1 MGAMGKK
8 RQRIIGFICCLLVL
22 CSATACRRTPAQAP
36 PPPPAVTVAMPV
48 QQKVTNYLELTGT
61 TQAVKTVQLRAR
73 VAGYLEKVLFQDG
86 QFVKEGQ
93 PLFII
98 QQDTYQA
105 NLQQAEA
112 SILQQKAQ
120 LEYATTE
127 LARYARLVEQ
137 KAAAKTDVDNWRF
150 QRDSAQANLLAA
162 EAKRDLAKLDLK
174 YTEVNAP
181 FDGRID
187 RRQKDPGNLVG
198 SGETTLLAEINQINP
213 IYVYFNISDL
223 DLRRL
228 MSEAQWTPGQA
239 SAKTCKM
246 YLGLPGEKE
255 YPHAGLLDFASIT
268 LAPTSGTLLL
278 RGVFPNPAGAILPG
292 LYARIHVPLKEGPA
306 LLVPQEAVAYDQRG
320 SFVMVVNGQN
330 TVQRHSV
337 KTGSLVDHL
346 RVIEEGLAG
355 KEWVVIKGLQR
366 AIPGREVMPQRQE
379 IAKKAAQ

>member
-1 MGAMGKK
+1 MRIMGKK
-8 RQRIIGFICCLLVL
+8 IMSFFFCLLLLSSV
-22 CSATACRRTPAQAP
+22 AACRRASTQAP

-48 QQKVTNYLELTGT
+48 EQKVTNFLELTGT
-61 TQAVKTVQLRAR
+61 TEAVKTVQLRAR

-93 PLFII
+93 ALFII
-98 QQDTYQA
+98 QQNTYQA

-112 SILQQKAQ
+112 AILQQKAQ
-120 LEYATTE
+120 LEYAATE
-127 LARYARLVEQ
+127 LARYTRLAEQ
-137 KAAAKTDVDNWRF
+137 KAAAKSDVDNWRF

-162 EAKRDLAKLDLK
+162 EAKRDLARLDLK
-174 YTEVNAP
+174 YTEVVAP

-223 DLRRL
+223 DLTRL
-228 MSEAQWTPGQA
+228 MKEARWTPGQA
-239 SAKTCKM
+239 SAKTCAM

-255 YPHAGLLDFASIT
+255 YPHRGCLDFASIT

-278 RGVFPNPAGAILPG
+278 RAVFPNPAGAILPG
-292 LYARIHVPLKEGPA
+292 LFARIHVPLKEGPA
-306 LLVPQEAVAYDQRG
+306 LLVPQEAVGYDQRG

-330 TVQRHSV
+330 VVQRHTV
-337 KTGSLVDHL
+337 KTGALVDHL
-346 RVIEEGLAG
+346 RVIEEGLSG

-366 AIPGREVMPQRQE
+366 AVPGRQVTPQRQE
-379 IAKKAAQ
+379 IAKKAAP